1 MVHDKTARD
10 WVIKQNGYTLA
21 RTFLFI
27 RSSIMK
33 GKVLEAARSR

>member
-21 RTFLFI
+21 RNLFLI
-27 RSSIMK
+27 RSSIMNC
-33 GKVLEAARSR
+33 KVLEAERSR